1 VAEDRERKIPDEL
14 RGAMI
19 RVLGTDP
26 DNPEDGRIFVWT
38 KVGWFEREEGPFG
51 VASFTP
57 VAKSEDELREYISRD
72 DPSAD
77 LVQLGGEFR
86 KNISEEFMEQALM
99 AMDQSEDSDEDSFHD
114 DEDDQQYH
122 QHDND

>member
-38 KVGWFEREEGPFG
+38 KVGWFEREEDPSG

-72 DPSAD
+72 SPSAD

-99 AMDQSEDSDEDSFHD
+99 PMDQSEDSNEDSFHD